1 LPTATRRRF
10 ISALAGFAFAPAAV
24 LLLSGCPNTARD
36 GGTANNAPATSG
48 NQTGTTN
55 ANEATAPTVGWK
67 IKAGLVTDTGGIGDK
82 SFNAAANA
90 GLQRADQELGAEV
103 KITESRQAADYVGN
117 LSRFAQNGYDVVFA
131 VGFLMQDAL
140 KQVAPRFPNVKFAIV
155 DGDAPDLPNCVSLKF
170 REEEGSFLAGAL
182 AGAVTKTNKIGFV
195 GGMEVP
201 LIKKFEA
208 GYKAGAKT
216 TNPKITFVDG
226 YAGTWTDP
234 QKGQELAISQM
245 GAGADIIYHAAGQT
259 GLGVITAAKNRGE
272 GYYAIGVD
280 RDQDDIAPGRVLT
293 SMIKRVDNAVFDV
306 CQAVAQNKFAPGARV
321 FGLKDEGVGL
331 SEMKYTKDKVP
342 AQTLARVD
350 ALKQQIIAGTL
361 KPPVTLDEMAAF
373 EPPK

>member
-1 LPTATRRRF
+1 M
-10 ISALAGFAFAPAAV
+10 
-24 LLLSGCPNTARD
+24 
-36 GGTANNAPATSG
+36 GTAATNTPATTG
-48 NQTGTTN
+48 NQTGTVEGSQPSTP
-55 ANEATAPTVGWK
+55 AAGRK

-90 GLQRADQELGAEV
+90 GLAARRPGVGAEV
-103 KITESRQAADYVGN
+103 KVTESRQAADYVGN

-208 GYKAGAKT
+208 GYKAGCEDDQ
-216 TNPKITFVDG
+216 PEDRLCGRVCRDMDG
-226 YAGTWTDP
+226 PA
-234 QKGQELAISQM
+234 KGQELAISQM

-280 RDQDDIAPGRVLT
+280 RIRTT
-293 SMIKRVDNAVFDV
+293 SRRAA
-306 CQAVAQNKFAPGARV
+306 C
-321 FGLKDEGVGL
+321 L
-331 SEMKYTKDKVP
+331 
-342 AQTLARVD
+342 
-350 ALKQQIIAGTL
+350 
-361 KPPVTLDEMAAF
+361 PP
-373 EPPK
+373 